1 MELTSKFDG
10 QAYCYK
16 CLEAGRGFYYL
27 YLKANERAYYCAMCD
42 LRIPFDDAKVGVR
55 ELKNA

>member
-42 LRIPFDDAKVGVR
+42 LRIPFDDAK
-55 ELKNA
+55 